1 MSHHNNRD
9 DFLLWGLLGL
19 WWLSEIDEEER
30 AERTEK
36 ERLEREEEE
45 RLERERE
52 EELEERRRR
61 SIGDGDSYGG
71 Y

>member
-1 MSHHNNRD
+1 MSHHPNRND
-9 DFLLWGLLGL
+9 YLLFGLLGL

-30 AERTEK
+30 AEQAEK

-45 RLERERE
+45 RLERE

>member
-1 MSHHNNRD
+1 MSHHPNRND
-9 DFLLWGLLGL
+9 YLLFGLLGL

-30 AERTEK
+30 AEQAEK
-36 ERLEREEEE
+36 ERLEKEEEERLEREEEE
-45 RLERERE
+45 S
-52 EELEERRRR
+52 EERRRR

>member
-1 MSHHNNRD
+1 MSHHPNRND
-9 DFLLWGLLGL
+9 YLLFGLLGL

-30 AERTEK
+30 AEQAEK

-45 RLERERE
+45 RLEKE
-52 EELEERRRR
+52 EEESEERRRR